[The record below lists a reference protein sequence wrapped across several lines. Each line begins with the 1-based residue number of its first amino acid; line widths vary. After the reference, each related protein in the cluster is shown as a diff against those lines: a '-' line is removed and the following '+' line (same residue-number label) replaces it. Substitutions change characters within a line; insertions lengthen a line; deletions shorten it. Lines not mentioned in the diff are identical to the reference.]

1 MKYFRVDER
10 LIHGQVLLK
19 WLKKT
24 GCERLFIVDNQVAAD
39 PVIQSVLKMS
49 VPGNVKAEF
58 LTVIEGRTKIRED
71 TEDIFIL
78 IKELETVCRLA
89 DAGILTESVNI
100 GRLPYMRGKKKICD
114 NVFIG
119 EKEGEELMRLLD
131 QGTKIFVQMVP
142 DSEPVSLTREM
153 IRGEV

>member
-24 GCERLFIVDNQVAAD
+24 GCETLFIVDSQVAAD
-39 PVIQSVLKMS
+39 PMIQSVLKMS

-58 LTVIEGRTKIRED
+58 LTVNEGQKKIREE

-78 IKELETVCRLA
+78 LKELETVCKLA
-89 DAGILTESVNI
+89 DAGILIESVNI
-100 GRLPYMRGKKKICD
+100 GRLPHMRGKKKICD

-119 EKEGEELMRLLD
+119 EKEGEDLLRLLE

-142 DSEPVSLTREM
+142 ASEPVNLTREM